1 MIVRDC
7 HERMAHSGRGG
18 TMQEIRSNS
27 YWIINCNALGRHVIY
42 NCVICKSMRGKFDEQ
57 VMGNLPKDRVS
68 EAPPFT
74 YCGIDLFG
82 PFMVKERRSV
92 MKRYGTLFTCMPSRA
107 VHIEVVTTMETD
119 SFIMALRRMI
129 ARRGNVRTIRND
141 NGGNFIGADN
151 ELKRCFQE
159 MDHKKIE
166 HFLQDNGTDWLIWNK
181 NTPTASH
188 MGGVWE
194 RQI

>member
-1 MIVRDC
+1 
-7 HERMAHSGRGG
+7 
-18 TMQEIRSNS
+18 
-27 YWIINCNALGRHVIY
+27 
-42 NCVICKSMRGKFDEQ
+42 MRGKFGEQ
-57 VMGNLPKDRVS
+57 VMGNLPKDQVS

-92 MKRYGTLFTCMPSRA
+92 MKRYGALFTYMASRA

-119 SFIMALRRMI
+119 SFIVALRRMI
-129 ARRGNVRTIRND
+129 ARRGNISTIRSD
-141 NGGNFIGADN
+141 NGGNFIGAVN

-166 HFLQDNGTDWLIWNK
+166 HFLQDNGTDWLTWNK

-194 RQI
+194 GQI